1 MAQKTPQPNLAFEKS
16 SEYLKLNTLYEEF
29 FKKDEKINIDN
40 RCNNLNNPNGN
51 DKDVRELCSK
61 VVSYL
66 EKIPMVSDTRKRNNY
81 CSYLPYWFY
90 DEIGRIHKD
99 HSKKMDDIPIFKDI
113 MGVANK
119 VNVPPKTYKCTL
131 KYDKN
136 VNLDELLKR
145 KISHIYFKKH
155 DNIKSF
161 KQNPQTKD
169 CNHYFTYLTYIKSL
183 YEKYHKEHCS
193 ISWLFSSDPDY
204 FSCTSAYNPKD
215 FLSTAEK
222 CKAKENGGG
231 SGSFFDIFWGSSS
244 SGTSSN
250 RSGTSIQAPARAA
263 TSEAK
268 MPGNAKNSSPGGLPE
283 NKGVKGAT
291 GVAAAGN
298 VSKGLSSSTS
308 PVTAASS
315 TRPGAE
321 APVRDN
327 VLSRGGLLGQAV
339 TSNHKG
345 ALSPSPK
352 EGPGQGI
359 NAVPPYTSDTG
370 NGKKPALPADSP
382 STLES
387 VPDNVDSKFYRNI
400 IMGVAII
407 GTIFFLIYYNMSSRL
422 KSRFPKR
429 KRKKKIFEHNYYEE
443 YEKELARY
451 ESENESLDSQSDRYY
466 LNYQPEGDYYY

>member
-1 MAQKTPQPNLAFEKS
+1 MAQQTTEQKLEKS
-16 SEYLKLNTLYEEF
+16 SEYLKLNMLYEEF
-29 FKKDEKINIDN
+29 FKKEENINIDN
-40 RCNNLNNPNGN
+40 RCKKLNNPNGN
-51 DKDVRELCSK
+51 HNDARELCSK
-61 VVSYL
+61 VGEYI
-66 EKIPMVSDTRKRNNY
+66 KITP
-81 CSYLPYWFY
+81 
-90 DEIGRIHKD
+90 
-99 HSKKMDDIPIFKDI
+99 KKMDDIPIFKDI
-113 MGVANK
+113 MGMEDK

-131 KYDKN
+131 QYDK
-136 VNLDELLKR
+136 
-145 KISHIYFKKH
+145 
-155 DNIKSF
+155 
-161 KQNPQTKD
+161 KD
-169 CNHYFTYLTYIKSL
+169 
-183 YEKYHKEHCS
+183 HCP
-193 ISWLFSSDPDY
+193 IVWPFSSEPDY

-231 SGSFFDIFWGSSS
+231 SGSFWGIFLGSSS

-268 MPGNAKNSSPGGLPE
+268 VPGNAKNSSPGGLPE

-291 GVAAAGN
+291 GGAAAGN

-308 PVTAASS
+308 TVTSGGS

-321 APVRDN
+321 ASVRDN

-339 TSNHKG
+339 PTNPKG
-345 ALSPSPK
+345 ALSPPPK
-352 EGPGQGI
+352 EGPGHSM
-359 NAVPPYTSDTG
+359 NAVPPYTSDSG
-370 NGKKPALPADSP
+370 RGMQPALPADSP

>member
-1 MAQKTPQPNLAFEKS
+1 
-16 SEYLKLNTLYEEF
+16 
-29 FKKDEKINIDN
+29 
-40 RCNNLNNPNGN
+40 
-51 DKDVRELCSK
+51 
-61 VVSYL
+61 
-66 EKIPMVSDTRKRNNY
+66 
-81 CSYLPYWFY
+81 
-90 DEIGRIHKD
+90 
-99 HSKKMDDIPIFKDI
+99 
-113 MGVANK
+113 
-119 VNVPPKTYKCTL
+119 
-131 KYDKN
+131 
-136 VNLDELLKR
+136 
-145 KISHIYFKKH
+145 
-155 DNIKSF
+155 
-161 KQNPQTKD
+161 
-169 CNHYFTYLTYIKSL
+169 
-183 YEKYHKEHCS
+183 
-193 ISWLFSSDPDY
+193 
-204 FSCTSAYNPKD
+204 CTSAYNPKD

-222 CKAKENGGG
+222 CKAKDSGGG
-231 SGSFFDIFWGSSS
+231 SGSFWGIFWGGSS

-268 MPGNAKNSSPGGLPE
+268 VPGNAKNSSPGGLPE

-291 GVAAAGN
+291 GVAVAGN

-308 PVTAASS
+308 KVTAGGS

-327 VLSRGGLLGQAV
+327 ILSRGGLLGQAV
-339 TSNHKG
+339 PTNPKG
-345 ALSPSPK
+345 ALSPPPK
-352 EGPGQGI
+352 EGPGHSM
-359 NAVPPYTSDTG
+359 NAVPLYTSDSG
-370 NGKKPALPADSP
+370 RGMQPALPADSP

>member
-1 MAQKTPQPNLAFEKS
+1 
-16 SEYLKLNTLYEEF
+16 
-29 FKKDEKINIDN
+29 
-40 RCNNLNNPNGN
+40 
-51 DKDVRELCSK
+51 
-61 VVSYL
+61 
-66 EKIPMVSDTRKRNNY
+66 MVSDTRKRNNY

-244 SGTSSN
+244 SRASSN

-291 GVAAAGN
+291 GGAVAVN

-308 PVTAASS
+308 TVTAGGS

-321 APVRDN
+321 ASVRDN

-339 TSNHKG
+339 PTNPKG
-345 ALSPSPK
+345 ALSPPPK
-352 EGPGQGI
+352 GGPGHSM
-359 NAVPPYTSDTG
+359 NAVPLYTSDSG
-370 NGKKPALPADSP
+370 RGMQPALPADSP

-407 GTIFFLIYYNMSSRL
+407 GTIFFLIYYNMVIATIFFLIYYNMSSRL
-422 KSRFPKR
+422 KSRFPKRKRKSNIIMGAAILGTIFFLFYYNMSSRLKSSFPKR

-466 LNYQPEGDYYY
+466 LNYQPEGDYDY